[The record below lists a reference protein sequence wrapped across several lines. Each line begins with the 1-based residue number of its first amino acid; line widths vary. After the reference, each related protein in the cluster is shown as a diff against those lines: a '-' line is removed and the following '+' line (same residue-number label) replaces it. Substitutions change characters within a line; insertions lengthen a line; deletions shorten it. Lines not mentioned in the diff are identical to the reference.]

1 MSVALVLAASLGLNP
16 YWIFDR
22 AEQSWQTQHY
32 PAVVDY
38 TVHVE
43 TLRRKKPEERHYHSR
58 WFALTNNVAV
68 DSISVEERAHP
79 YHPPPGFDV
88 SILVHVGHIGGPN
101 EGTGTNG
108 DLIGV
113 PVLAPN
119 YSFGIARYVPP
130 EALTPAELVAEIRDE
145 YHDPAPEKI
154 AQLEQKYPK
163 TIAHVYSS
171 SSAYKISLVGIERI
185 GDHLD
190 YHLSLIPTHD
200 PRKYRL
206 RDMWVDQQTF
216 ATDRLRTDG
225 NFVDPGTSSVA
236 WTVTFQHVNG
246 ALYIEREISERSIQH
261 WFDWIG
267 VSFEGITAAGKSRFN
282 ASASNSLIR
291 EP

>member
-1 MSVALVLAASLGLNP
+1 MSPALVLAVSLAVNP

-22 AEQSWQTQHY
+22 AAQAWQSEHY
-32 PAVVDY
+32 PLAVNY
-38 TVHVE
+38 TVHVQ
-43 TLRRKKPEERHYHSR
+43 TLRRQKPEERHYHSR
-58 WFALTNNVAV
+58 WFSLTNNVAV

-79 YHPPPGFDV
+79 YRPPPGFDV
-88 SILVHVGHIGGPN
+88 SILVHIGHIGGPN

-130 EALTPAELVAEIRDE
+130 EALTPAELVAEIRAE
-145 YHDPAPEKI
+145 YHDPAPEKV
-154 AQLEQKYPK
+154 AQLEQKYPR
-163 TIAHVYSS
+163 TIAHVFSS
-171 SSAYKISLVGIERI
+171 SSAYKIALVGIDLI
-185 GDHLD
+185 SDHPD
-190 YHLSLIPTHD
+190 YHLSLIPTRD

-206 RDMWVDQQTF
+206 RDLWVNQETF

-225 NFVDPGTSSVA
+225 NFVDAGTSSIP
-236 WTVTFQHVNG
+236 WTVTFQHVDG
-246 ALYIEREISERSIQH
+246 VLYIEREISERPIRH

-267 VSFEGITAAGKSRFN
+267 ISFEGIAAGRGDFS
-282 ASASNSLIR
+282 ASASGSLIR

>member
-1 MSVALVLAASLGLNP
+1 MKFALLLLVTLGVDP
-16 YWIFDR
+16 YWVFDR
-22 AEQSWQTQHY
+22 AERAWQSQRY
-32 PAVVDY
+32 PSSVNYV
-38 TVHVE
+38 VHVE
-43 TLRRKKPEERHYHSR
+43 TLRRRKPEERHYLSR

-88 SILVHVGHIGGPN
+88 SILVHIGHIGGPS

-145 YHDPAPEKI
+145 YHDPAPEKV
-154 AQLEQKYPK
+154 AGLEQKYPK
-163 TIAHVYSS
+163 TIAHVFSS
-171 SSAYKISLVGIERI
+171 SSAYKIALVGIEQI
-185 GDHLD
+185 GDHAD
-190 YHLSLIPTHD
+190 YHLSLVPTRD

-206 RDMWVDQQTF
+206 RDMWVDQRTF

-225 NFVDPGTSSVA
+225 NFVDAGTSSVPWA
-236 WTVTFQHVNG
+236 VTFQHVDG
-246 ALYIEREISERSIQH
+246 AVYIERETSERPIRH
-261 WFDWIG
+261 WFDSIG
-267 VSFEGITAAGKSRFN
+267 ISFERIAAGKGAFN
-282 ASASNSLIR
+282 AWESDSLIR